1 MSYQDAMRE
10 AKRQYW
16 KALIEK
22 CGGNVSQAAREAKVE
37 RKSVY
42 AMIKRYEIQRRAV
55 LIRQGCW
62 KEFGL

>member
-1 MSYQDAMRE
+1 MRE

-16 KALIEK
+16 KALLER
-22 CGGNVSQAAREAKVE
+22 CGGNVAQAAREAKVE

-42 AMIKRYEIQRRAV
+42 AMIKRYEIQRAAV

-62 KEFGL
+62 SEHGL

>member
-1 MSYQDAMRE
+1 MRE

-16 KALIEK
+16 KALIDR
-22 CGGNVSQAAREAKVE
+22 CGGNVSLAAREAKVE

-42 AMIKRYEIQRRAV
+42 AIIKRYEIQRQAV